1 VETNG
6 LRYPL
11 ILSNG
16 GGKDFRLIL
25 DHDELAAIEGNAQTL
40 VQKLHEKGVF
50 GPAASSSL

>member
-1 VETNG
+1 VATNG

-16 GGKDFRLIL
+16 GGEDFKLIL
-25 DHDELAAIEGNAQTL
+25 DHDELAAMDGNAQTF
-40 VQKLHEKGVF
+40 VQKLHEKGGF

>member
-11 ILSNG
+11 ILSNDG
-16 GGKDFRLIL
+16 GEDFKLVL
-25 DHDELAAIEGNAQTL
+25 DHDELAAIDGNAQTF